1 MSSVYKNKTRVLA
14 QPSYE
19 RERERVGE
27 REREKEEEEKR
38 KKEKK
43 REKERGREGE
53 SYRERERETAARTL
67 FPGTLSCL
75 PSPMLGFLPRS
86 KCT

>member
-27 REREKEEEEKR
+27 REREKEGEEKR

-43 REKERGREGE
+43 RENERGRELQRKGTGDSGQNRVSRVIVLLTFTDATLE
-53 SYRERERETAARTL
+53 ARDQ
-67 FPGTLSCL
+67 
-75 PSPMLGFLPRS
+75 
-86 KCT
+86 